1 LAKNPANT
9 RNMSQEVRPTPQ
21 KEVEKERDYLRELFK
36 ELGLDVEKM
45 NPNIVRKLL
54 LLNERTETFKDE
66 ERSVH
71 VARALFRYYEKN
83 LLDIR
88 FTDAEQRTVLI
99 GTMFTDIG
107 KTGPRNATP
116 EQENLILDIY
126 GIKNIIDPKK
136 ITLEQFVNDN
146 FPEDAASRLTTL
158 KEMGVE
164 GDITMREFYNLHAK
178 WTLETISGDGVPP
191 EAVAVAA
198 THHMLEGINPE
209 EIVGKDGRFT
219 KYFGDN
225 LFFDR
230 AEKLIILLDK
240 YDAFRRRG
248 KKEHKEAIE
257 LVRDKIRSNPNFTKD
272 KEFEELLTNLDAM
285 LSADEKVY
293 EE

>member
-1 LAKNPANT
+1 MT
-9 RNMSQEVRPTPQ
+9 TSQ
-21 KEVEKERDYLRELFK
+21 KEVETERDHLRELFE

-54 LLNERTETFKDE
+54 LLNERTKTFKDE

-83 LLDIR
+83 LSDR
-88 FTDAEQRTVLI
+88 KFTDVEQRTVLI

-116 EQENLILDIY
+116 EQEELISDIY
-126 GIKNIIDPKK
+126 GVENIIDPKK
-136 ITLEQFVNDN
+136 VTLEGFINDN
-146 FPEDAASRLTTL
+146 FPEDADDKL
-158 KEMGVE
+158 KVLEEMGV
-164 GDITMREFYNLHAK
+164 GRDITMREFYNLHPK

-191 EAVAVAA
+191 EAVAAAA

-225 LFFDR
+225 VSFDR

-257 LVRDKIRSNPNFTKD
+257 LIRDKIRSNPNFTD
-272 KEFEELLTNLDAM
+272 DREFEELVDNLDAM
-285 LSADEKVY
+285 LSADERVY

>member
-1 LAKNPANT
+1 MT
-9 RNMSQEVRPTPQ
+9 TSQ
-21 KEVEKERDYLRELFK
+21 KEVETERDHLRELFE

-54 LLNERTETFKDE
+54 LLNERTKTFKDE

-83 LLDIR
+83 LSDR
-88 FTDAEQRTVLI
+88 KFTDVEQRTVLI

-116 EQENLILDIY
+116 EQEELISDIY
-126 GIKNIIDPKK
+126 GVENIIDPKK
-136 ITLEQFVNDN
+136 VTLEGFINDN
-146 FPEDAASRLTTL
+146 FPEDADDKL
-158 KEMGVE
+158 KVLEEMGV
-164 GDITMREFYNLHAK
+164 GRDITMREFYNLHPK

-191 EAVAVAA
+191 EAVAAAA

-225 LFFDR
+225 VSFDR

-240 YDAFRRRG
+240 YDAYRRRG
-248 KKEHKEAIE
+248 KKSHKEAIE
-257 LVRDKIRSNPNFTKD
+257 LVRDKIKSNPNFAD
-272 KEFEELLTNLDAM
+272 DREFEELVDNLDAM
-285 LSADEKVY
+285 LSTDEQVY
-293 EE
+293 PALEDE